1 MKNIF
6 SVFLIAVVFVSC
18 DSPDQRPRNDDNTL
32 SAIWVNVP
40 GADENSAR
48 YNGVFNASKDSVF
61 IQVPFKTTS
70 GIDVDLKKLKFRG
83 SIPSDATAI
92 PAMGLTDMS
101 APVRIDVISGL
112 QHVKSYIIKVTQK

>member
-1 MKNIF
+1 MKKIL
-6 SVFLIAVVFVSC
+6 SVFLLAGLTAC

-92 PAMGLTDMS
+92 PAMGLMDMS

>member
-1 MKNIF
+1 MADVEYMQLRRGQ
-6 SVFLIAVVFVSC
+6 VFYKPPPLYRRKDAVMFAHKQMRF
-18 DSPDQRPRNDDNTL
+18 DL
-32 SAIWVNVP
+32 
-40 GADENSAR
+40 
-48 YNGVFNASKDSVF
+48 VF

-70 GIDVDLKKLKFRG
+70 GIDINLKKLKFRG